1 TAPARESPPS
11 QNVGKTLYAI
21 GLLGYAIKGASHHFD
36 WVDPEVAIAL
46 LVLPVLG
53 SVWFALHSLK
63 KRVLGGH

>member
-1 TAPARESPPS
+1 M
-11 QNVGKTLYAI
+11 GKTLYAI